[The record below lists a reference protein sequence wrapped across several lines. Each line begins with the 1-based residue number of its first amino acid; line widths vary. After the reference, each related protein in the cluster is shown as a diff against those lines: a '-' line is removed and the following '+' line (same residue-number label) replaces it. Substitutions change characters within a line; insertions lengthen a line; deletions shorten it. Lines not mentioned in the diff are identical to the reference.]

1 MRSDLI
7 RLWLTVALAIVLAIA
22 TISYYSNPR
31 SSVVAAQS
39 PGEVLFLTKGC
50 TGCHSIRGLATS
62 GQIGPDLTL
71 VGDIARDR
79 VEGLSAEEYIAQS
92 LATPQAFIVP
102 GFGASTAGAMPD
114 LNLTEGEIVALVD
127 FLLEE
132 R

>member
-22 TISYYSNPR
+22 TVSYNSNSPTP
-31 SSVVAAQS
+31 VEAPQS
-39 PGEVLFLTKGC
+39 RGELLFLTKGC
-50 TGCHSIRGLATS
+50 TGCHSIQGLATT
-62 GQIGPDLTL
+62 GQIGPDLTS
-71 VGDIARDR
+71 VGEVAGER

-102 GFGASTAGAMPD
+102 GFEATTAGAMPD
-114 LNLTEGEIVALVD
+114 LNLTETEIAALVD
-127 FLLEE
+127 FLLGE